1 MAQQRTWN
9 FGDTFTAKKAKN
21 AQRALNLPG
30 RYIGYDA
37 TVTDTDKI
45 TLAADGYALMPNGVL
60 VSEDAPIN
68 IKFASMPMAAT
79 TFSITLRHSDVTTL
93 GGSTAVYA
101 LETGELS
108 EILSDGVV
116 LCYVDHPG
124 GAISLL
130 DPSVVIRMAS
140 SQQAGATSGPASG
153 DLGGTY
159 PSPKVTGIQ
168 GKPVST
174 TAPTTF
180 DILQYN
186 GTQYVPTSAAA
197 AVGVGIP
204 AAFWHIETPVAPLV
218 APAPGDG
225 NYINGFR
232 EFGVSAIIKQVNLS
246 QEIAGTGGVF
256 SVNLYKISGIYP
268 YTETLVGT
276 YSISYTQ
283 GNNGKVAS
291 NIFNPGTNIL
301 LPTDRLGIKVVSN
314 QTGFPVLSDVTITIL
329 ASNAALPPPMP
340 SDTKAIVQAL
350 DGVAV
355 GTTYVQVGSV
365 RLVPGTINGT
375 NSRFLIGTTVIDDEF
390 TLQIR
395 KFGSI
400 VAIAEFSGSGFPAD
414 YSLGSDCIIF
424 EDTFYDIFI
433 KGGDVGTVV
442 QIKGFKI
449 VYDATNRRDI
459 IQGLDSSV
467 LGNVPTVVGALY
479 LPAGTLQAD
488 SKFLLGTDTGLGV
501 ATLDIIRFETGTL
514 ITSIGAAGVIQVVN
528 VSEPI
533 TIPAPGFY
541 ELYLKA
547 DSAPVTA
554 MLTGIHLVVIP

>member
-68 IKFASMPMAAT
+68 IKFTSMPMAVT
-79 TFSITLRHSDVTTL
+79 TFSITLRHSDVNTL

-124 GAISLL
+124 GAVSLY
-130 DPSVVIRMAS
+130 DPSVVIRMTS

-168 GKPVST
+168 GKPVSA

-204 AAFWHIETPVAPLV
+204 AAFWHIETPVV
-218 APAPGDG
+218 SSTDYVG
-225 NYINGFR
+225 GFR
-232 EFGVSAIIKQVNLS
+232 EFGVSAIIQQVNLS
-246 QEIAGTGGVF
+246 QEVAGTSGTLTVL
-256 SVNLYKISGIYP
+256 LYKIAGVYP

-276 YSISYTQ
+276 YTINAAHTDRAR
-283 GNNGKVAS
+283 VTS
-291 NIFNPGTNIL
+291 NIFNPGTTIL
-301 LPTDRLGIKVVSN
+301 LPTDRLGVRVTTT
-314 QTGFPVLSDVTITIL
+314 QTGFPALSDVTITVL

-365 RLVPGTINGT
+365 RLVPGTVNGT
-375 NSRFLIGTTVIDDEF
+375 NSRFLIGTTVIDEEF

-459 IQGLDSSV
+459 IQALDSSV

-501 ATLDIIRFETGTL
+501 ATLDIIRFETGSL
-514 ITSIGAAGVIQVVN
+514 ITSIGATGVIQVVS
-528 VSEPI
+528 VQEPI

-547 DSAPVTA
+547 DSAPITA